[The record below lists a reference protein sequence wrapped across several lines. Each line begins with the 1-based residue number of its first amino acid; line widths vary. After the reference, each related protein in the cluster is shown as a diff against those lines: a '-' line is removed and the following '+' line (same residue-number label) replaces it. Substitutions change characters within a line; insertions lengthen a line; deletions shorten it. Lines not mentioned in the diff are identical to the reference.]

1 MLTLLFSWYHHGIIS
16 VSELLQLCELQWIT
30 CSNDCFVTMHFNN
43 LFHFHC
49 TGVGICTWLGVLI
62 DTLSLGYP
70 MPYVSLCKKRC
81 ARLNMKP
88 SCTTHAHTAFNPVLR
103 FFLEKSLLSS
113 ALKSHSTWKQIPP
126 ETVLAILNPVIG
138 MPGESPDFKLQYSL
152 FCSGWTRTFSLN
164 VYLYTVYII
173 LNPVLGGLETV
184 FPAISGL

>member
-30 CSNDCFVTMHFNN
+30 CSNDCFVTMRFNN

-88 SCTTHAHTAFNPVLR
+88 SCTTHVHTAFNPVLR
-103 FFLEKSLLSS
+103 FFLEILTFKCSEVPLN
-113 ALKSHSTWKQIPP
+113 LKANSP

-138 MPGESPDFKLQYSL
+138 MPGESPDVKLQYSL

-184 FPAISGL
+184 FPATSWL

>member
-1 MLTLLFSWYHHGIIS
+1 MDNL
-16 VSELLQLCELQWIT
+16 
-30 CSNDCFVTMHFNN
+30 NDCFVTMRFNN

-138 MPGESPDFKLQYSL
+138 MPGESPDFKLL
-152 FCSGWTRTFSLN
+152 FIFSGWTRTVHFLSMFI
-164 VYLYTVYII
+164 YIYII